1 MRIERARG
9 TRDFLPEE
17 MRKRRTMEARMRDI
31 AEKWGYG
38 EIQTPSFERAE
49 LFTIK
54 SGEGILNEMYEFH
67 DKGGRHLALRPE
79 LTAPVIRM
87 YVNELKMAPKPT
99 KVYYFGNCFRYEEPQ
114 KSRYREFWQFG
125 AEIIGSDRPEAQ
137 AEIIALAYRILASLG
152 VHIKAELC
160 VGHVGLI
167 REVLRAANVEAE
179 RINSVMRLIDKG
191 EREEVIEFLRET
203 GAKKDLIDDLI
214 SLVDLR
220 VKVKGKDAL
229 KEAREREIIVSD
241 SDAAKELE
249 MLLQI
254 LDYYGV
260 VYTLNPGIARGLDY
274 YTGMVFEIYETG
286 GRLGAQNQICGGG
299 SYRLATLFGGDDT
312 PSTGFAFGFDR
323 LADLFPHET
332 PDLKRDGVAA
342 VAAVVVPIREKNAD
356 SADVVEE
363 AIKIASR
370 LREHIPTYIDVMSRN
385 LSAQLSYANALNA
398 SFAVLVGRTETRE
411 GKVTVRNLDTGEQEK
426 IGVDECVKKITKII
440 NHKITQISTRE
451 Q

>member
-38 EIQTPSFERAE
+38 EIRTPSFERAE
-49 LFTIK
+49 LFTVK
-54 SGEGILNEMYEFH
+54 SGEGILNEMYEFR

-137 AEIIALAYRILASLG
+137 AEIIALAYYILEGLG
-152 VHIKAELC
+152 IHIKAELH

-191 EREEVIEFLRET
+191 EREEVIELLRET

-214 SLVDLR
+214 SLVDL
-220 VKVKGKDAL
+220 KVKGKDAL
-229 KEAREREIIVSD
+229 KEARERGIIASD
-241 SDAAKELE
+241 SDASKELE

-342 VAAVVVPIREKNAD
+342 VAVVPIREKNAD

-385 LSAQLSYANALNA
+385 LSAQLSYANALDA
-398 SFAVLVGRTETRE
+398 SFAVLVGRTEIKE

>member
-38 EIQTPSFERAE
+38 EIRTPSFERAE
-49 LFTIK
+49 LFTVK
-54 SGEGILNEMYEFH
+54 SGEGILNEMYEFR

-137 AEIIALAYRILASLG
+137 AEIIALAYHILEGLG
-152 VHIKAELC
+152 IHIKAELH

-191 EREEVIEFLRET
+191 EREEVIELLRET

-214 SLVDLR
+214 SLVDL
-220 VKVKGKDAL
+220 KVKGKDAL
-229 KEAREREIIVSD
+229 KEARERGIIASD
-241 SDAAKELE
+241 SDASKELE

-363 AIKIASR
+363 AIKIASM

-385 LSAQLSYANALNA
+385 LSAQLSYANALDA
-398 SFAVLVGRTETRE
+398 SFAVLVGRTEIKE
-411 GKVTVRNLDTGEQEK
+411 GKVTVRNLDTGEQDK
-426 IGVDECVKKITKII
+426 IGMEECVKKITKII
-440 NHKITQISTRE
+440 NHKITQISTSTRE

>member
-38 EIQTPSFERAE
+38 EIRTPSFERAE
-49 LFTIK
+49 LFTVK
-54 SGEGILNEMYEFH
+54 SGEGILNEMYEFR

-137 AEIIALAYRILASLG
+137 AEIIALAYHILEALG
-152 VHIKAELC
+152 IHIKAELH

-191 EREEVIEFLRET
+191 EREEVIELLRET

-214 SLVDLR
+214 SLVDL
-220 VKVKGKDAL
+220 KVKGKDAL
-229 KEAREREIIVSD
+229 KEARERGIIASD
-241 SDAAKELE
+241 SDASKELE

-342 VAAVVVPIREKNAD
+342 VAVVPIREKNAD

-385 LSAQLSYANALNA
+385 LSAQLSYANALDA
-398 SFAVLVGRTETRE
+398 SFAVLVGRTEIKE

>member
-1 MRIERARG
+1 
-9 TRDFLPEE
+9 
-17 MRKRRTMEARMRDI
+17 
-31 AEKWGYG
+31 
-38 EIQTPSFERAE
+38 
-49 LFTIK
+49 
-54 SGEGILNEMYEFH
+54 
-67 DKGGRHLALRPE
+67 
-79 LTAPVIRM
+79 M

-137 AEIIALAYRILASLG
+137 AEIIALAYHILEGLG
-152 VHIKAELC
+152 IHIKAELY

-167 REVLRAANVEAE
+167 REVLRDANVEAE

-191 EREEVIEFLRET
+191 EREEVIELLRDT
-203 GAKKDLIDDLI
+203 GAKKELIDDLI
-214 SLVDLR
+214 SLVDL
-220 VKVKGKDAL
+220 KVKGKGKEAL
-229 KEAREREIIVSD
+229 KEAREREIIVSG

-323 LADLFPHET
+323 LAELFPQET
-332 PDLKRDGVAA
+332 SNLKRGGV

-363 AIKIASR
+363 AIKTASL

-398 SFAVLVGRTETRE
+398 SFAVLVGRTEIRE
-411 GKVTVRNLDTGEQEK
+411 GKVTVRNLETGEQEK
-426 IGVDECVKKITKII
+426 IGIEECVKKIKALVSGIAD
-440 NHKITQISTRE
+440 
-451 Q
+451 